1 MTLQDNEPRCLAY
14 DTPAPMRKKLPHWC
28 DLRETCA
35 RALAIRTDKRG
46 VTTPIEYRVCAVGKT
61 DKHIEVTA

>member
-35 RALAIRTDKRG
+35 MALAVRSDTGDLSRRTA
-46 VTTPIEYRVCAVGKT
+46 YRVCNDDEA
-61 DKHIEVTA
+61 DSFIEAQS